1 MMNMLCKAWLLA
13 YLSAAA
19 MQPLLLAQSPEP
31 SQPLGCVESHRVIAP
46 KNPRMGADGNILAGQ
61 VIVQARLTLDGSTT
75 AKIVEY
81 PRSGNDLDSY
91 NSMVIIQR
99 GQEQK
104 KYPLE
109 RLIKGG
115 SLLRLVE
122 VASLCGSSNQGTV
135 FLAFEAGSSGA
146 AEGFA
151 VVRYSPESVDV
162 QALPMANQGRIVV
175 RKATP
180 NEVELWSASRSAGG
194 IDCDA
199 CKKHYSVRDC
209 NVEKD
214 SVECK
219 QRPEAG
225 EVLSPDKF
233 MRARINLR

>member
-1 MMNMLCKAWLLA
+1 MNILYKTWLLSS
-13 YLSAAA
+13 LSAVA

-46 KNPRMGADGNILAGQ
+46 KNPRMGTDGNILAGQ
-61 VIVQARLTLDGSTT
+61 VIIQAKLTLDGSTT

-81 PRSGNDLDSY
+81 PRSGNDLDIY
-91 NSMVIIQR
+91 NSTVVFQR

-122 VASLCGSSNQGTV
+122 VASLCGPSNQGTV

-151 VVRYSPESVDV
+151 VIRYSPEAVDV
-162 QALPMANQGRIVV
+162 QAFPMANQGRIVV
-175 RKATP
+175 TRATP
-180 NEVELWSASRSAGG
+180 NEVELWSASGSAGG

-209 NVEKD
+209 NVGKD

-219 QRPEAG
+219 QRPETG

-233 MRARINLR
+233 MRARIDLR